1 MHPRD
6 YSVSN
11 MSHTSVFQMEFAVTY
26 RGPLASCTSAHML
39 HVEGILEVTY
49 KDDDGAAP
57 MSRFATVLHTSLIGQ
72 ISVVSVS
79 LMS

>member
-1 MHPRD
+1 MI
-6 YSVSN
+6 N
-11 MSHTSVFQMEFAVTY
+11 MGLMMDKRNSELRICTPEI
-26 RGPLASCTSAHML
+26 TSAHML

-49 KDDDGAAP
+49 KDDDGAAA